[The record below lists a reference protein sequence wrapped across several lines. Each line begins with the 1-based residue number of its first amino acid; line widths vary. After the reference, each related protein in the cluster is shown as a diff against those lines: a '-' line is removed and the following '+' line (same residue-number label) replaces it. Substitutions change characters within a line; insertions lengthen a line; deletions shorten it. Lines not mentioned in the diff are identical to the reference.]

1 MRLSLNLLSWGLVKR
16 GYPMNEKTTLARI
29 DSLEERYA
37 HQEAALDE
45 ITRRAIEQGGLIE
58 AQAEKIERLEA
69 ALRALDQSSYTVA
82 TDERPPH
89 Y

>member
-1 MRLSLNLLSWGLVKR
+1 MT
-16 GYPMNEKTTLARI
+16 EKTTLARI

-45 ITRRAIEQGGLIE
+45 ITRRAIEQSGLIA

-69 ALRALDQSSYTVA
+69 ALRALDQASSA
-82 TDERPPH
+82 TPVDERPPH

>member
-1 MRLSLNLLSWGLVKR
+1 MT
-16 GYPMNEKTTLARI
+16 EKTTLARI
-29 DSLEERYA
+29 ESLEERYA

-45 ITRRAIEQGGLIE
+45 ITRRAIEQSGLIA

-69 ALRALDQSSYTVA
+69 ALRALDQASPLSAV
-82 TDERPPH
+82 DEKPPH

>member
-1 MRLSLNLLSWGLVKR
+1 MVDILERLQ
-16 GYPMNEKTTLARI
+16 
-29 DSLEERYA
+29 SLEERYA

-45 ITRRAIEQGGLIE
+45 ITRRSIEQGRMIE
-58 AQAEKIERLEA
+58 TQAEQIERLEA
-69 ALRALDQSSYTVA
+69 ALRALGQASSAAV

>member
-1 MRLSLNLLSWGLVKR
+1 
-16 GYPMNEKTTLARI
+16 MNEKTTLARI

-45 ITRRAIEQGGLIE
+45 ITRRAIEQGGLIA

-82 TDERPPH
+82 SDERPPH

>member
-1 MRLSLNLLSWGLVKR
+1 MT
-16 GYPMNEKTTLARI
+16 EKTTLARI
-29 DSLEERYA
+29 DTLEERYA

-45 ITRRAIEQGGLIE
+45 ITRRAVEQGGLIA

-69 ALRALDQSSYTVA
+69 ALRALDQASSSVA
-82 TDERPPH
+82 VDERPPH

>member
-1 MRLSLNLLSWGLVKR
+1 MT
-16 GYPMNEKTTLARI
+16 EKTTLARI

-58 AQAEKIERLEA
+58 AQAEKIERLEQ
-69 ALRALDQSSYTVA
+69 ALRALDQASSTVA
-82 TDERPPH
+82 VDEKPPH

>member
-1 MRLSLNLLSWGLVKR
+1 
-16 GYPMNEKTTLARI
+16 MNEKTTLARI

-45 ITRRAIEQGGLIE
+45 ITRRAIEQGGLIA

-69 ALRALDQSSYTVA
+69 ALRALDQSAFTVT

>member
-1 MRLSLNLLSWGLVKR
+1 MT
-16 GYPMNEKTTLARI
+16 EKTTLARI

-45 ITRRAIEQGGLIE
+45 ITRRAIEQDGLIA
-58 AQAEKIERLEA
+58 AQAEKIKRLEA
-69 ALRALDQSSYTVA
+69 ALRTLDQVSSTMPA
-82 TDERPPH
+82 DEQPPH